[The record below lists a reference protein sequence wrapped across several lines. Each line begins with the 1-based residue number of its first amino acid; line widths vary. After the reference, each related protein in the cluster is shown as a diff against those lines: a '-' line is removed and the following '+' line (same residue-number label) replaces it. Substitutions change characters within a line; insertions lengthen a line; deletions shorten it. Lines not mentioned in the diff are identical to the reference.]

1 MAQIKFEDYKQRI
14 TDAIQAKLRV
24 TPIVGENGF
33 ALVDG
38 FIMQPLS
45 NEVSGNIVIGG
56 PTIPLVAIVGNTS
69 GRMYYFAL
77 KALGIQGLEI

>member
-1 MAQIKFEDYKQRI
+1 MTPIKFDEYKQRI
-14 TDAIQAKLRV
+14 TDAIQAKLRSV
-24 TPIVGENGF
+24 PILGENGF
-33 ALVDG
+33 TLVEG

-56 PTIPLVAIVGNTS
+56 PTIPLVAVVGNTS

-77 KALGIQGLEI
+77 KALGIQGLEF

>member
-1 MAQIKFEDYKQRI
+1 MNPIKFSDYKQRI
-14 TDAIQAKLRV
+14 TDTIQARLQV
-24 TPIVGENGF
+24 APIAGENGF
-33 ALVDG
+33 TLVEG

-77 KALGIQGLEI
+77 KALNISGLEI